1 MSGKDLDGLI
11 DKMGTLVAN
20 QSERATEFGCNEFIN
35 ELNYDYI
42 RVGF

>member
-11 DKMGTLVAN
+11 DKIGTLVTPQN
-20 QSERATEFGCNEFIN
+20 EKATKLGQNEFIN

-42 RVGF
+42 CVGP